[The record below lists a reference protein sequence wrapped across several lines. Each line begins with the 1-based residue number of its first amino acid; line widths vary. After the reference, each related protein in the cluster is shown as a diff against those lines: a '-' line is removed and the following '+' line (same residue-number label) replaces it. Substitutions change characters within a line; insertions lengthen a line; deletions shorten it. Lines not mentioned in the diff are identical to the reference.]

1 MSRLRFYVG
10 MADISRRGPLFGSDI
25 RSGAP
30 QRPGVAETATGDQ
43 PCRGGELPAWAR
55 TRPPTKTA
63 PSPHTIA
70 KPSSAGPDV
79 GQDARRPLPTRLLTV
94 AETASFF
101 QVSEKTIRRMI
112 GRGALPF
119 VRIGRSIR
127 IDPEVIEKIVL
138 QNE

>member
-25 RSGAP
+25 RRGAP
-30 QRPGVAETATGDQ
+30 QRSGVAETATGDH
-43 PCRGGELPAWAR
+43 PCRGGDLPAWAR
-55 TRPPTKTA
+55 ARPSTKTA
-63 PSPHTIA
+63 PSPHAIA
-70 KPSSAGPDV
+70 KLSSAGPDG
-79 GQDARRPLPTRLLTV
+79 GQEAKRLLPTPLLTV